1 MPGTLR
7 GSGHQRKHSSGR
19 RSLPRE
25 AVSFNLCKM
34 LRDLVRES
42 RGNTMRKETQTMGQ
56 GRGCHQ
62 TKNRKA
68 LVRNPWSW
76 FSDGHFFFHISVLQ
90 KLKHSLCLLGKLHIM
105 VVLLFFPATLPA
117 SLHSQN
123 KSIIKEKACLLQCLV
138 SSFEETITSPR

>member
-1 MPGTLR
+1 MPGTLK

-25 AVSFNLCKM
+25 AVSFNHCKM

-42 RGNTMRKETQTMGQ
+42 RATPCERKPKQWGG
-56 GRGCHQ
+56 GRGGITRQ
-62 TKNRKA
+62 RNRKA

-76 FSDGHFFFHISVLQ
+76 FSDGHFFHISVLQ
-90 KLKHSLCLLGKLHIM
+90 MLKHSLCLLGKLHIM
-105 VVLLFFPATLPA
+105 VVLLIFPATLLD

-123 KSIIKEKACLLQCLV
+123 KSVIKEKACLLQCLV
-138 SSFEETITSPR
+138 SRFEETITSPR